1 MDRHRGDRSGDRHG
15 DRSGDRQGDRYGD
28 GGRRTSS
35 RWSSDSPTH
44 QHHRFPRGGGGGG
57 SEGLSSGG
65 GGAGRYHPYR
75 VPQDSPVPPPPTS
88 GGEGFRS
95 GGRGGAG
102 GGGFDP
108 SMQMGGPRRG
118 GFSGRGGPPT
128 DLGDGHKFAKLFI
141 GSIPRTASEE
151 DIRPLFEEHGDVV
164 EVAFIKDRKTGE
176 QQGCCFVKYTNSEEA
191 DRAIR
196 ALHNQ
201 YTLPGGLGPIQ
212 VRYADGEREHHGAV
226 EDKLFVASLNKQAT
240 AKEIEEI
247 FSPYGLVEDVYIM
260 RDSSRQSRGCGFV
273 KFASRE
279 MALAALKALNGVYIM
294 RGCDQPLVVRFADPK
309 RPRPSEPRGG
319 PAFGGPGV
327 SPRSEA
333 ALVIRPTANLEE
345 PRNGQMPPDA
355 WHSMNTQSLGPPSQL
370 CVLGPTGGPTNG
382 STLSLSA
389 PLLTEQ
395 SFNPAMVSIN
405 PAAGQEISLL
415 QKPLMPSQSLP
426 TSLKL
431 NQSQQT
437 PASNTRTLNLQAPMQ
452 QLGQLQSAGLTSFNQ
467 TLPSQQLPGIGGQPS
482 TSQSLIQ
489 QNASTV
495 ALQAPLSVQQ
505 QAMPAIAQ
513 QQFPAPNAAQQL
525 LQQSVQQFPSQLP
538 QMLLQQQAQTLQSS
552 FQSSQQ
558 AIIQLQQQLQ
568 LMQQQQLSHAA
579 KAQSAW
585 SGSPPTSTI
594 ASSTQS
600 AKPSSAVNAS
610 PAVPLTCNWTEHTSP
625 EGFKYYYNSITRE
638 SRWEKPQEFALFEL
652 QQQQQQKL
660 LLLQQQQKPALPQLP
675 SQSGTQSHTQ
685 VQPAQQVSQT
695 QQVQSQMR
703 NQQTQLQLQPLSM
716 DFNYAQPQATGSVD
730 HSRVQQ
736 GIRVAQEWAL
746 KNKSA
751 EMGKPPAK
759 KKSSGGKLNDA
770 TLKHCKSC
778 DYSSKVFDEDTTIF
792 MDMARDMKEEGNKLF
807 QKREYD
813 RALMKY
819 EKAIKLL
826 PKNHIDV
833 AYLHS
838 NMAACYMQMS
848 PEEYHQAIS
857 ECNLALEVSP
867 KYGKALLK
875 RAKCFEA
882 LNRLELACKD
892 IDLVLSLE
900 PNNLTATE
908 ISKRVKEE
916 MERKGITLDDKT
928 LFPLPEPLTVKEKP
942 KKKKCHKSEEKV
954 VVVEEKHAKVKEEPM
969 KSIKLVFGE
978 DIRCAQI
985 PANCTMLQLR
995 EIVVNKF
1002 PSLKAVLI
1010 KYKDKE
1016 GDLVTITTSDELR
1029 WAEESSEPQGSVRLH
1044 IIEVDP
1050 EHDPL
1055 LVEAKKE
1062 SSRKLD
1068 RSISRNRSIKC
1079 DDIKVSSVCVDD
1091 WIVQFAQLF
1100 KNHVGF
1106 NSDAYLNLHELGM
1119 KLYSGAMEET
1129 VTSEEAQEIF
1139 ELAEE
1144 KFQEMAALALFNWG
1158 NVHMSR
1164 ARKRLFLSENA
1175 SKESMLAQVKASYD
1189 WAQGE
1194 YIKAGQRYDEA
1205 LKIKSDFC
1213 EALLAL
1219 GLQHFEQAKLSW
1231 CYAIGSKADLEK
1243 WPSSEVLE
1251 LFNHAEDNIEKGTE
1265 MWEEIEEQ
1273 RLKELTKANEERILL
1288 QKMGLEDYF
1297 IELSNDEA
1305 AEQAYNMRAQIN
1317 LLWGTMLYERSVVE
1331 FKLGIPMWEECL
1343 MAAVEKFNLAGA
1355 SPTDVAVM
1363 IKSHCANETA
1373 QEGFGFK
1380 IDEIVQAWDEM
1391 HDARRWINGVS
1402 SFRLEPLLR
1411 RRAPKLHHMLEHA

>member
-1 MDRHRGDRSGDRHG
+1 MDRHRGDRHG

-44 QHHRFPRGGGGGG
+44 QHHRYPRGGGGGG
-57 SEGLSSGG
+57 SEGFSSGG

-75 VPQDSPVPPPPTS
+75 VPQDSPAPPPPTS

-128 DLGDGHKFAKLFI
+128 GYPMRPGFPAPKVTSVAREPWLQVEHGRLGNPSHHHAPCSQESWPSGALGWLGNPSHLWCPLQPRNLAAEAANLHAKSSLVAFGLPAFDQAERI
-141 GSIPRTASEE
+141 VTQKSNSTRKWLTLEMQGF
-151 DIRPLFEEHGDVV
+151 IRPIFEEHGDVV

-176 QQGCCFVKYTNSEEA
+176 QQ
-191 DRAIR
+191 
-196 ALHNQ
+196 
-201 YTLPGGLGPIQ
+201 
-212 VRYADGEREHHGAV
+212 GAV

-345 PRNGQMPPDA
+345 PGNGQMPPDA
-355 WHSMNTQSLGPPSQL
+355 WHSMNTQSLGPPPQL

-395 SFNPAMVSIN
+395 RFNPAMVSIN
-405 PAAGQEISLL
+405 PAAGQEISPL

-467 TLPSQQLPGIGGQPS
+467 SLPSQQLPGIGGQPS

-489 QNASTV
+489 QNASSV

-525 LQQSVQQFPSQLP
+525 LQHPVQQFPSQLP

-585 SGSPPTSTI
+585 SGSPPTSSI

-638 SRWEKPQEFALFEL
+638 SR
-652 QQQQQQKL
+652 
-660 LLLQQQQKPALPQLP
+660 
-675 SQSGTQSHTQ
+675 
-685 VQPAQQVSQT
+685 
-695 QQVQSQMR
+695 
-703 NQQTQLQLQPLSM
+703 

-813 RALMKY
+813 RALLKY

-857 ECNLALEVSP
+857 ECNLALQVSP
-867 KYGKALLK
+867 KYSKALLK

-892 IDLVLSLE
+892 VDLVLSLE
-900 PNNLTATE
+900 PNNLTAME
-908 ISKRVKEE
+908 ISKRVKKE

-969 KSIKLVFGE
+969 KSIKLVLGE

-1029 WAEESSEPQGSVRLH
+1029 WADESSEPQGSVRLH

-1106 NSDAYLNLHELGM
+1106 SSDAYLNLHELGM
-1119 KLYSGAMEET
+1119 KLYSEAMEET
-1129 VTSEEAQEIF
+1129 VTSDEAQEIF

-1164 ARKRLFLSENA
+1164 ARKRLFLSEND

-1205 LKIKSDFC
+1205 LKIKPDFC

-1265 MWEEIEEQ
+1265 KWEEIEEQ

-1288 QKMGLEDYF
+1288 QKMGLEDYI

>member
-141 GSIPRTASEE
+141 GSVPRTASEE

-355 WHSMNTQSLGPPSQL
+355 WHSMNTQSLGPPPQL

-452 QLGQLQSAGLTSFNQ
+452 QLGQLQSAGLTTFNQ

-489 QNASTV
+489 QNASSV

-585 SGSPPTSTI
+585 SGSPPTSSI

-660 LLLQQQQKPALPQLP
+660 LLLQQQQKPALLQLP
-675 SQSGTQSHTQ
+675 SQSDTQSHTQ

-751 EMGKPPAK
+751 
-759 KKSSGGKLNDA
+759 
-770 TLKHCKSC
+770 
-778 DYSSKVFDEDTTIF
+778 
-792 MDMARDMKEEGNKLF
+792 
-807 QKREYD
+807 
-813 RALMKY
+813 
-819 EKAIKLL
+819 
-826 PKNHIDV
+826 
-833 AYLHS
+833 
-838 NMAACYMQMS
+838 
-848 PEEYHQAIS
+848 
-857 ECNLALEVSP
+857 
-867 KYGKALLK
+867 
-875 RAKCFEA
+875 
-882 LNRLELACKD
+882 
-892 IDLVLSLE
+892 
-900 PNNLTATE
+900 
-908 ISKRVKEE
+908 
-916 MERKGITLDDKT
+916 
-928 LFPLPEPLTVKEKP
+928 
-942 KKKKCHKSEEKV
+942 
-954 VVVEEKHAKVKEEPM
+954 
-969 KSIKLVFGE
+969 
-978 DIRCAQI
+978 
-985 PANCTMLQLR
+985 
-995 EIVVNKF
+995 
-1002 PSLKAVLI
+1002 
-1010 KYKDKE
+1010 
-1016 GDLVTITTSDELR
+1016 
-1029 WAEESSEPQGSVRLH
+1029 GS
-1044 IIEVDP
+1044 
-1050 EHDPL
+1050 
-1055 LVEAKKE
+1055 
-1062 SSRKLD
+1062 
-1068 RSISRNRSIKC
+1068 
-1079 DDIKVSSVCVDD
+1079 
-1091 WIVQFAQLF
+1091 
-1100 KNHVGF
+1100 
-1106 NSDAYLNLHELGM
+1106 
-1119 KLYSGAMEET
+1119 
-1129 VTSEEAQEIF
+1129 
-1139 ELAEE
+1139 
-1144 KFQEMAALALFNWG
+1144 
-1158 NVHMSR
+1158 
-1164 ARKRLFLSENA
+1164 
-1175 SKESMLAQVKASYD
+1175 
-1189 WAQGE
+1189 
-1194 YIKAGQRYDEA
+1194 
-1205 LKIKSDFC
+1205 
-1213 EALLAL
+1213 
-1219 GLQHFEQAKLSW
+1219 
-1231 CYAIGSKADLEK
+1231 
-1243 WPSSEVLE
+1243 
-1251 LFNHAEDNIEKGTE
+1251 
-1265 MWEEIEEQ
+1265 
-1273 RLKELTKANEERILL
+1273 
-1288 QKMGLEDYF
+1288 
-1297 IELSNDEA
+1297 
-1305 AEQAYNMRAQIN
+1305 
-1317 LLWGTMLYERSVVE
+1317 
-1331 FKLGIPMWEECL
+1331 
-1343 MAAVEKFNLAGA
+1343 
-1355 SPTDVAVM
+1355 
-1363 IKSHCANETA
+1363 
-1373 QEGFGFK
+1373 
-1380 IDEIVQAWDEM
+1380 
-1391 HDARRWINGVS
+1391 
-1402 SFRLEPLLR
+1402 
-1411 RRAPKLHHMLEHA
+1411 